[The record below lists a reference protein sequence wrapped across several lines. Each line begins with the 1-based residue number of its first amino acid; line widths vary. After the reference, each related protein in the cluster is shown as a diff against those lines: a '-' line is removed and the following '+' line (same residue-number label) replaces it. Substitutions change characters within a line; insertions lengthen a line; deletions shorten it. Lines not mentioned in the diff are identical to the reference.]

1 MGEAFVEAS
10 ASVVLPTVVGHPAA
24 DAPSVVPLSL
34 GLPVGDG
41 HQLGAMPAFELVV
54 TCSEGMTTVAVCGE
68 LDMEAAPMLA
78 RSLDSFPE
86 ADGGPGFAID
96 LDRMSFVDAA
106 GLRAFVPS
114 IRRLAARGQRL
125 VVRRPSPLA
134 LTVLD
139 VSGLAPALAIEH

>member
-1 MGEAFVEAS
+1 MGEAFVEAK
-10 ASVVLPTVVGHPAA
+10 ASVLSMVV
-24 DAPSVVPLSL
+24 APLAGDRPSIAPVSL

-41 HQLGAMPAFELVV
+41 HRVGAMPAFELVV
-54 TCSEGMTTVAVCGE
+54 TCSGGTTTVAVCGE
-68 LDMEAAPMLA
+68 LDVEAAPMLA
-78 RSLDSFPE
+78 RSLDSFAE

-96 LDRMSFVDAA
+96 LHRMSFVDAA

-114 IRRLAARGQRL
+114 IRRAAARGQRL

-134 LTVLD
+134 LTILD